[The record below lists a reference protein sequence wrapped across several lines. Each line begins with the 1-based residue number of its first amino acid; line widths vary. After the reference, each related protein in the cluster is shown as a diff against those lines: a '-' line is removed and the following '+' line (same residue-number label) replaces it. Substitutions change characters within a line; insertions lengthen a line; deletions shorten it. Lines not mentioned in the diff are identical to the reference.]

1 MARLNRRERERG
13 DCLVQM
19 IDDLGVIREIYILSK
34 WGSNG

>member
-13 DCLVQM
+13 DCLVSTM
-19 IDDLGVIREIYILSK
+19 IFVIREIYILSK